1 MSNTQT
7 RILSAI
13 ALLLIF
19 GLALSFKTTGLTIL
33 IFISGV
39 FLVDEFVHNLLKLKR
54 KHASYIM
61 AMISFIAGFALF
73 NFLDRSDVYYNYFIH
88 TGAALNTVLIAYLF
102 FEPMQAKF
110 IISIMKRYAFFM
122 GIFFL
127 VPLSAMAYLLTKAD
141 WAYYVVLM
149 LLVNFL
155 ADTGA
160 WFFGK
165 NFGNTKLWP
174 TISPK
179 KTRAGAI
186 GGAFTSVV
194 LSSLFIY
201 FVFNKLNLFIV
212 VSLLILAIFA
222 QIGDLIE
229 SKLKRQ
235 FDVKDSSNL
244 IPGHGGIYDRLDSLL
259 FVAPFYVMMVK
270 YLL

>member
-1 MSNTQT
+1 
-7 RILSAI
+7 
-13 ALLLIF
+13 
-19 GLALSFKTTGLTIL
+19 
-33 IFISGV
+33 
-39 FLVDEFVHNLLKLKR
+39 
-54 KHASYIM
+54 
-61 AMISFIAGFALF
+61 
-73 NFLDRSDVYYNYFIH
+73 
-88 TGAALNTVLIAYLF
+88 
-102 FEPMQAKF
+102 
-110 IISIMKRYAFFM
+110 
-122 GIFFL
+122 
-127 VPLSAMAYLLTKAD
+127 
-141 WAYYVVLM
+141 M

-201 FVFNKLNLFIV
+201 FVFNKLNLFII